1 VTGIGASDGVPEVQL
16 VESSVPTMLNG
27 TGFPWSPGGIG
38 QGW

>member
-1 VTGIGASDGVPEVQL
+1 MPRLKL

-27 TGFPWSPGGIG
+27 PGFPGSSGGIR